1 MAAEMPV
8 GKTLSVYAEIDN
20 EAERQEIVCA
30 ANVEWTWLYRRGKPA
45 GTAGLIEQALR
56 GHAWSDNH
64 EGLHV
69 FVACEKSE
77 ARAAKSFLTDEIAF
91 PKASLRAVGYW
102 SMGLAD
108 DH

>member
-1 MAAEMPV
+1 MSNGHGFIVAASPL
-8 GKTLSVYAEIDN
+8 KTS
-20 EAERQEIVCA
+20 
-30 ANVEWTWLYRRGKPA
+30 
-45 GTAGLIEQALR
+45 GLIEQALR
-56 GHAWSDNH
+56 GHAWTGEHD
-64 EGLHV
+64 GLHV

-77 ARAAKSFLTDEIAF
+77 ARAAKSFLTDEISF

>member
-1 MAAEMPV
+1 M
-8 GKTLSVYAEIDN
+8 
-20 EAERQEIVCA
+20 
-30 ANVEWTWLYRRGKPA
+30 
-45 GTAGLIEQALR
+45 R
-56 GHAWSDNH
+56 GHAWTGEHD
-64 EGLHV
+64 GLHV